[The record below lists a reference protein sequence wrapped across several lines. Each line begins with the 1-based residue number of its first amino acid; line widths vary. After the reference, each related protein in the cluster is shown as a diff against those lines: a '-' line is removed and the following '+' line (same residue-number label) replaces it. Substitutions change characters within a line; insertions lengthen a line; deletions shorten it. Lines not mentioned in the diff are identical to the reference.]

1 MIQAHMSKEY
11 YDGARDA
18 LYEYAVHRA
27 DGLEVGSTGKKC
39 KAAVA
44 EVDELQEKSENCA
57 IWRLMRDTHTASPAY
72 PDSDQP
78 PDWTGPGID
87 ATRWNIC
94 YLLAAMCR
102 EVTPEK
108 MSALYQEFVRIATA
122 NEARVVGN
130 RQRHD
135 DERGPYVLVTSRSL
149 LRAMMDRFL
158 SDFAEAFRYTEEFR
172 CQKG

>member
-18 LYEYAVHRA
+18 LYQYAVHRA
-27 DGLEVGSTGKKC
+27 GGLEVGSTGKTY

-44 EVDELQEKSENCA
+44 EVNALQETSENCA
-57 IWRLMRDTHTASPAY
+57 VWRLMRDTHTAKPAY

-87 ATRWNIC
+87 GTRWNMC
-94 YLLAAMCR
+94 HLLAAMLR
-102 EVTPEK
+102 EISPEK
-108 MSALYQEFVRIATA
+108 MSALYKEFVLIAKA
-122 NEARVVGN
+122 NEARVIGN
-130 RQRHD
+130 RPRND
-135 DERGPYVLVTSRSL
+135 DDRGPYVLITSRAV
-149 LRAMMDRFL
+149 LRAMLDRCL
-158 SDFAEAFRYTEEFR
+158 TDFAEAFRYTEEFR